1 MNDTKSPARD
11 IVKTQPLA
19 IVFALGSVSAANGE
33 PRMHKA
39 LIVVIATVALAF
51 DVGLIVALKIKK
63 STQNTS
69 MTGSA
74 IDTFGLTE
82 ARALSE

>member
-1 MNDTKSPARD
+1 
-11 IVKTQPLA
+11 
-19 IVFALGSVSAANGE
+19 
-33 PRMHKA
+33 MHKA

-51 DVGLIVALKIKK
+51 DVGLIVALKIKS

-69 MTGSA
+69 MTGPA